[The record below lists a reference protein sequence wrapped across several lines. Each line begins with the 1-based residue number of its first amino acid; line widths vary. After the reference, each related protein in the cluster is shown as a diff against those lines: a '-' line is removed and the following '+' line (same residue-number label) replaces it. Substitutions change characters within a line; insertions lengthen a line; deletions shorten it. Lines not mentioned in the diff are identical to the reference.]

1 MGPGRYVTLGLIQR
15 ERSIEWA
22 PKGGSGDQAHP
33 PTMGQAMAFAGKQ
46 TIPSCAKRER
56 FNHLCSLI
64 MSERILILYGTVTGN
79 SEYCAEKAAKQ
90 ARALGFD
97 VRLESMLDAHPE
109 VLTEHKT
116 ALLVVST
123 YGDGEPPD
131 GTEDFFEAVV
141 TKQRLSLPELR
152 FSVLALGDTSYDQF
166 CKCGKD
172 YDAALEAV
180 GGTRFHPLVECDT
193 DYDDPCDT
201 WIAGVFKALAEPQQ
215 ALAA

>member
-1 MGPGRYVTLGLIQR
+1 
-15 ERSIEWA
+15 
-22 PKGGSGDQAHP
+22 
-33 PTMGQAMAFAGKQ
+33 
-46 TIPSCAKRER
+46 
-56 FNHLCSLI
+56 

-90 ARALGFD
+90 ARALGFE

-193 DYDDPCDT
+193 DYDDPCDG